1 MTMASVVRRVAL
13 AVAAAALPLL
23 ACEPPTAAEEADR
36 LEVESV
42 EVSVQES
49 FPVQVTAAVKGHLR
63 DSCEL
68 LGETSQTRSGS
79 TITVTITTTRD
90 NERERPCLDVV
101 TPVEQQV
108 RLEGVFPAGTYVVRV
123 NGVERTFRV
132 D

>member
-1 MTMASVVRRVAL
+1 MGLRLRRAGLAL
-13 AVAAAALPLL
+13 VSALPLL
-23 ACEPPTAAEEADR
+23 ACESPTAAEEADR
-36 LEVESV
+36 LVVETV
-42 EVSVQES
+42 EVSVLES
-49 FPVQVTAAVKGHLR
+49 VPVQVRASVKGHLR

-68 LGETSQTRSGS
+68 LGETSQSRTDS

-90 NERERPCLDVV
+90 NERERPCLDVQ

-108 RLEGVFPAGTYVVRV
+108 TLQGDFPAGTYVVRV

>member
-13 AVAAAALPLL
+13 AAVAAMPLL
-23 ACEPPTAAEEADR
+23 ACESPTAAEEADR
-36 LEVESV
+36 LTIESV
-42 EVSVQES
+42 EVRVQES
-49 FPVQVTAAVKGHLR
+49 SPVQVTAAVKGHLR

-68 LGETSQTRSGS
+68 LGDTSQSRSGS

-101 TPVEQQV
+101 TPIEQQV
-108 RLEGVFPAGTYVVRV
+108 ALEGAFPAGTYVVRV